1 LAASGAHIVI
11 FTTGRGTPFGGPV
24 PTVKMSTNTPLSE
37 KKKNWIDFN
46 AGELVHGKRMEEL
59 TDELFEYIIQLA
71 SGEVR
76 TNNEKNGFKEISI
89 FKDGVIL

>member
-1 LAASGAHIVI
+1 
-11 FTTGRGTPFGGPV
+11 
-24 PTVKMSTNTPLSE
+24 
-37 KKKNWIDFN
+37 
-46 AGELVHGKRMEEL
+46 MEEL

>member
-1 LAASGAHIVI
+1 MA
-11 FTTGRGTPFGGPV
+11 
-24 PTVKMSTNTPLSE
+24 TNTALAE

-46 AGELVHGKRMEEL
+46 AGELVNGKNMEEL
-59 TDELFEYIIQLA
+59 TEDLFEYILKLA
-71 SGEVR
+71 SGEVQ